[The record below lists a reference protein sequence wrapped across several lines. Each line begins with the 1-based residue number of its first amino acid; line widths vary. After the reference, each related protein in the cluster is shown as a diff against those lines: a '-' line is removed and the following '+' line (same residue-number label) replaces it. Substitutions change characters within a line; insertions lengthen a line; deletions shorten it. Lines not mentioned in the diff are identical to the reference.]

1 MGKTKN
7 IDKLSPIC
15 HNEDRTEGGMGLK
28 RFFICVLACCLMLT
42 ACAKKAEEQVQS
54 DPAVCTTE
62 EDMFSEEAASAQVPS
77 AEETPV
83 IPEEKE
89 IAEESPAAAEPAPE
103 TEEEEK
109 PAPTPP
115 PAPKYEPLTAV
126 AADAERIV
134 GASGYGLSVAMED
147 MLLSLQNGYYQ
158 SVGGLAVQEC
168 DALFSK
174 TEEANRHEAI
184 WRTLI
189 EIRKASLIDLHLTSY
204 NFTFYCTGVSW
215 NGEDEVRITVAEDA
229 VMYFAATSY
238 VPSEQFDVT
247 HTFVLDRTGQDSWK
261 IKSHTSDD
269 NPYENFVYDKNNQCD
284 SRLGAFLSSISARQ
298 AQRGGGTGTDKTWQH
313 DYDRAAAY
321 AYMQTYAAYRN
332 GEWRTYDYSGGNCQN
347 FGSQVLHAGGIP
359 MDQEGDAQWYWK
371 NHYDQNYSW
380 INVTRFYNYAA
391 GNTGYGLVA
400 DTSANYYT
408 GQTGDILI
416 MGDGDMEH
424 TTVIADTI
432 TDGSGTVD
440 YLICSNTSNYRNF
453 PASAYYYTY
462 HWVVRILGWNDVL
475 PPAEEDPDPTPGE
488 GGTSSEGG
496 TSEEGEKPSE
506 DPVPDG
512 TEPESPSAGDGE
524 EIPPAAGGNEENPPA
539 DGGEGEEVLPPV
551 DDTPD
556 EGAPEDDITSA

>member
-1 MGKTKN
+1 M
-7 IDKLSPIC
+7 
-15 HNEDRTEGGMGLK
+15 K
-28 RFFICVLACCLMLT
+28 RCFICALICCLLLT
-42 ACAKKAEEQVQS
+42 ACANKADEQVQP
-54 DPAVCTTE
+54 DPVPGTTA
-62 EDMFSEEAASAQVPS
+62 DVGQEASSAQLPS
-77 AEETPV
+77 ADETPV
-83 IPEEKE
+83 TPEEKE
-89 IAEESPAAAEPAPE
+89 PVPEETPAPDVQEPAPE
-103 TEEEEK
+103 TKEEESA
-109 PAPTPP
+109 PAPSPEPTPP

-134 GASGYGLSVAMED
+134 GASGYGLSAAMED
-147 MLLSLQNGYYQ
+147 MLLSLQDGYYQ
-158 SVGGLAVQEC
+158 SVGSLAVQEC

-298 AQRGGGTGTDKTWQH
+298 AQRGGGSQTDKTWDH
-313 DYDRAAAY
+313 DYDRSAAY

-332 GEWRTYDYSGGNCQN
+332 GQWYTYDYSGGNCQN
-347 FGSQVLHAGGIP
+347 FSSQVLYAGGIP

-380 INVTRFYNYAA
+380 INVSRFFNYAA

-400 DTSANYYT
+400 DASANYYT

-416 MGDGDMEH
+416 MGDGDMDH

-453 PASAYYYTY
+453 PASAYYYTN
-462 HWVVRILGWNDVL
+462 HWVVRILGWNDVE
-475 PPAEEDPDPTPGE
+475 PPAEEEPTPTPG
-488 GGTSSEGG
+488 GGGGDPSEPEPGTPETPPDGDGG
-496 TSEEGEKPSE
+496 DEENLTPAGDVPGEK
-506 DPVPDG
+506 
-512 TEPESPSAGDGE
+512 
-524 EIPPAAGGNEENPPA
+524 
-539 DGGEGEEVLPPV
+539 
-551 DDTPD
+551 TP
-556 EGAPEDDITSA
+556 